1 MTRTTKLLVTAG
13 ALALGATAFASV
25 GLADGGCGWHGGWGG
40 HGGPGQGLFESF
52 DTNHDGKVTQDEIDQ
67 APQARFAK
75 FDKNGDGKLSLEE
88 YQALWLD
95 AMNRQMV
102 RAFQALDVNG
112 DGAVTKEEFVA
123 RFEYVVQR
131 LDTNGDG
138 QLTQDELRQR
148 FHDRMGQGMHGRA
161 GDSDGGPGCD
171 HN

>member
-1 MTRTTKLLVTAG
+1 
-13 ALALGATAFASV
+13 
-25 GLADGGCGWHGGWGG
+25 
-40 HGGPGQGLFESF
+40 
-52 DTNHDGKVTQDEIDQ
+52 
-67 APQARFAK
+67 
-75 FDKNGDGKLSLEE
+75 
-88 YQALWLD
+88 
-95 AMNRQMV
+95 MNRQMV

-138 QLTQDELRQR
+138 QLTQDELRQQ